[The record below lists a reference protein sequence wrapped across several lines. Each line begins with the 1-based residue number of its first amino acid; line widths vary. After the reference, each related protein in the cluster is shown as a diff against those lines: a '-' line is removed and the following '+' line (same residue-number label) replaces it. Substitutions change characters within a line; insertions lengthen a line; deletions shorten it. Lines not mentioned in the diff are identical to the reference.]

1 MAHHTKIP
9 KKENRSREEII
20 SDWIA
25 QEAARQ
31 RKERKARRLPDGEA
45 SVTINSLMDA
55 MTIILVFLLMN
66 YSVDPLRIDQSD
78 DLKVPASTT
87 DINPDPSAAVTI
99 TARSIVVND
108 EVVVQVRDGI
118 VDKVYKQGDETSLQI
133 QPLFEALNEEATRQK
148 EMARLSGQKFDGV
161 LTLVADERTPY
172 RLLTEV
178 LYTAGQAEFQK
189 FKFAVLKGARRGG

>member
-1 MAHHTKIP
+1 MADKPT
-9 KKENRSREEII
+9 REEII
-20 SDWIA
+20 SSWVQDHK
-25 QEAARQ
+25 QVL
-31 RKERKARRLPDGEA
+31 RKKRKKNGYVVEEA

-78 DLKVPASTT
+78 VLKLPFSTT
-87 DINPDPSAAVTI
+87 EIAPAPSAAVTV
-99 TARSIVVND
+99 TAKGIIVND
-108 EVVVQVRDGI
+108 KVVVQVKDGSI
-118 VDKVYKQGDETSLQI
+118 EKMYKLGGEANSLQI

-148 EMARLSGQKFDGV
+148 GMAQLTGRRFGAV
-161 LTLVADERTPY
+161 LTIIAHQETPY

-189 FKFAVLKGARRGG
+189 FKFAVTKGGQRGVAAES